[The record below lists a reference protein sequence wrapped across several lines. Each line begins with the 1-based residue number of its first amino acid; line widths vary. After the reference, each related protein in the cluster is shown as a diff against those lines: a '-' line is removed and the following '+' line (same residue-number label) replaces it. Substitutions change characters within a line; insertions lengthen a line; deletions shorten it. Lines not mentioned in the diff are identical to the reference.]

1 MTGKNEYFP
10 AKNMRA
16 SFAIL
21 TALGY
26 KDRGNLHC
34 TCAGIPQGYK
44 VKFECGDG
52 KLSGTG
58 SKTENKSS
66 KGWSTQHTYV
76 VNRYSHVIIKS
87 ALLSVLV
94 IMKECQTSM
103 AYYLIIG
110 LLLTFVLIFS

>member
-1 MTGKNEYFP
+1 MRRNPTGVQGEIR
-10 AKNMRA
+10 MRGWK
-16 SFAIL
+16 IV
-21 TALGY
+21 ALAA
-26 KDRGNLHC
+26 R
-34 TCAGIPQGYK
+34 Q
-44 VKFECGDG
+44 
-52 KLSGTG
+52 
-58 SKTENKSS
+58 ENKSS

>member
-1 MTGKNEYFP
+1 M
-10 AKNMRA
+10 
-16 SFAIL
+16 
-21 TALGY
+21 ALAA
-26 KDRGNLHC
+26 R
-34 TCAGIPQGYK
+34 Q
-44 VKFECGDG
+44 
-52 KLSGTG
+52 
-58 SKTENKSS
+58 ENKSS

-110 LLLTFVLIFS
+110 LLLTFVLFLVRPFFVLIFASVLDPAVKLSFEKAS